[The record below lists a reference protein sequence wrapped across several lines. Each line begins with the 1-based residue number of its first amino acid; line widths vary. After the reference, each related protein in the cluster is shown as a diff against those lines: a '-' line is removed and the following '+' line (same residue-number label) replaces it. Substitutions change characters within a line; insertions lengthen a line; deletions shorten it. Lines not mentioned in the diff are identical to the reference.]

1 MKEGLGTNAGV
12 ERYSGDRWDARV
24 WRRHRVNSNLAK
36 IEARDYR
43 PMSLRNSELR
53 SDPRWVRL
61 ATTGPV

>member
-1 MKEGLGTNAGV
+1 M
-12 ERYSGDRWDARV
+12 
-24 WRRHRVNSNLAK
+24 NSNLAK